1 MKQQHYHN
9 HKQVPKDFFL
19 GWAPL
24 ALLVLLISTGNLI
37 RAIVVHGDWI
47 AALSIFAC
55 SFCLSW
61 LAWFARQFAIKAQ
74 DRAIR
79 AEENLRFF
87 ALKGKLLPKKL
98 RLSQI
103 IALRFAS
110 DDEFVE
116 LVERAEREDLRSEEI
131 KKLIRNW
138 KGDHHRV

>member
-19 GWAPL
+19 GWAPF
-24 ALLVLLISTGNLI
+24 ALLFLLISTANLVRVI
-37 RAIVVHGDWI
+37 LIHGDWI
-47 AALSIFAC
+47 SALSVLGC
-55 SFCLSW
+55 SICVSW
-61 LAWFARQFAIKAQ
+61 LAWFARSFSIKVQ

-79 AEENLRFF
+79 AEENLRFYV
-87 ALKGKLLPKKL
+87 LKGKLLPKKL

-110 DDEFVE
+110 DDEFAE

>member
-9 HKQVPKDFFL
+9 HKRVPKDFFF

-24 ALLVLLISTGNLI
+24 ALLILLMSIANLI
-37 RAIVVHGDWI
+37 RVIMIKGDWI
-47 AALSIFAC
+47 TALVLFGFSI
-55 SFCLSW
+55 CLLW
-61 LAWFARQFAIKAQ
+61 LAWFTRIFSTKVQ

-87 ALKGKLLPKKL
+87 VLKGKLLPKKL

-103 IALRFAS
+103 VALRFAS

-131 KKLIRNW
+131 KKLIRTW

>member
-9 HKQVPKDFFL
+9 HKRVPKDFFF
-19 GWAPL
+19 GWVPA
-24 ALLVLLISTGNLI
+24 VLLILLITIANLI
-37 RAIVVHGDWI
+37 RVIMIKGDWI
-47 AALSIFAC
+47 SALTLFGYSI
-55 SFCLSW
+55 CLLW
-61 LAWFARQFAIKAQ
+61 LAWFTRIFSIKVQ

-87 ALKGKLLPKKL
+87 VLKGKLLPKKL

-131 KKLIRNW
+131 KKLIRTW